1 MRDMQDREPFPD
13 GGALFSKGAKTH
25 PKASDYFGEIAIN
38 TKDKTNVRM
47 HGDLMIV
54 KLAGWKK
61 TTKNGKTFLSLSVD
75 RYVPK
80 TDGRPQGR
88 QQEEESDPF

>member
-1 MRDMQDREPFPD
+1 MRDQERDPFPD
-13 GGALFSKGAKTH
+13 GGALFAKQTKTH

-38 TKDKTNVRM
+38 MKDKTNVRM

-54 KLAGWKK
+54 KLGGWKK
-61 TTKNGKTFLSLSVD
+61 TTKAGKTFLSLAVD

-80 TDGRPQGR
+80 TEGRPQSR
-88 QQEEESDPF
+88 QEEDEADPF

>member
-1 MRDMQDREPFPD
+1 MTEARKPFPD
-13 GGALFSKGAKTH
+13 GGALFSKQTKTH

-38 TKDKTNVRM
+38 MKDKTNVHM
-47 HGDLMIV
+47 DGDLLIV

-61 TTKNGKTFLSLSVD
+61 TSKNGRTFLSLSVD

-80 TDGRPQGR
+80 SEGRSQV
-88 QQEEESDPF
+88 QEQDEADPF